1 MSICASCSLPYVL
14 YFSRVFKLREHSR
27 FINVANDVSFTAKAN
42 YREKLDSIV
51 VTLESVKIDDDRKIS
66 IKFSHRYREKF
77 ESYATRRTLT
87 RCLVSGDES
96 GREGEGGGRERGV
109 ALACLRRDAEGP
121 RRGKGGPKY
130 GERTRAPSPWSI

>member
-1 MSICASCSLPYVL
+1 M
-14 YFSRVFKLREHSR
+14 REHSR

-42 YREKLDSIV
+42 YRLLDREKLDSIV
-51 VTLESVKIDDDRKIS
+51 ITFKSVKIDNDSKIS
-66 IKFSHRYREKF
+66 IKFSHRYRKKF

-96 GREGEGGGRERGV
+96 GRKREGERERGV